1 MDAQEL
7 ERHLDDVRRK
17 RGYLLPHHGLMA
29 TALPGMLEDYDR
41 LYTSLALT
49 PRHLERLDHEV
60 VWLVVLIAVNESL
73 GTHHLA
79 RYREAG
85 GDSSSLRDIIAL
97 AGFCRGASAW
107 GFVADS
113 WSAHLPDLDV
123 RKEYEAALSS
133 AAGALSPRVAHLGAL
148 AAHACASDWRLFD
161 WQLDACYAA
170 GVEETHMAEA
180 LSLVAFP
187 GSVPN
192 FARACGAWQSAILN
206 GRVTA
211 SEPFRVW
218 AQLTGQG
225 GYDEAAGVPG
235 ATRG

>member
-1 MDAQEL
+1 MDVQEL

-41 LYTSLALT
+41 LYSSIALT
-49 PRHLERLDHEV
+49 PRHLERIDHEV
-60 VWLVVLIAVNESL
+60 VWLVVLITVNESL

-85 GDSSSLRDIIAL
+85 GDEASLRDIVSL

-107 GFVADS
+107 CFVADS
-113 WSAHLPDLDV
+113 WATHLPDLSARDG
-123 RKEYEAALSS
+123 YEAALLAS
-133 AAGALSPRVAHLGAL
+133 AGGVAPRVAHLAVL
-148 AAHACASDWRLFD
+148 AAHACAADWRLFD
-161 WQLDACYAA
+161 WQLEAAYAA
-170 GVEETHMAEA
+170 GVDERHMAEA

-192 FARACGAWQSAILN
+192 FARACGAWQAAILA
-206 GRVTA
+206 GRVNA
-211 SEPFRVW
+211 SDSFQAW
-218 AQLTGQG
+218 AELTGQG
-225 GYDEAAGVPG
+225 GYDEAAGVDG
-235 ATRG
+235 QSRR

>member
-1 MDAQEL
+1 MDVQEL
-7 ERHLDDVRRK
+7 ERHLEAVRRK

-49 PRHLERLDHEV
+49 PRHLDRLDHEV
-60 VWLVVLIAVNESL
+60 VWLVVLIAVNEAL

-85 GDSSSLRDIIAL
+85 GDTARLRDIVSL

-107 GFVADS
+107 CFVADS
-113 WSAHLPDLDV
+113 WAAHLPDLSP
-123 RKEYEAALSS
+123 REGYEEALLA
-133 AAGALSPRVAHLGAL
+133 AAGDLAPPGAHLGAL
-148 AAHACASDWRLFD
+148 AAHACASEWRLFD
-161 WQLDACYAA
+161 WQLQASYAA
-170 GVEETHMAEA
+170 GVDESAMAEA

-192 FARACGAWQSAILN
+192 FARACGAWQTAILA
-206 GRVTA
+206 GRVEA
-211 SEPFRVW
+211 SEPFRTW
-218 AQLTGQG
+218 AELTGQG
-225 GYDEAAGVPG
+225 GYDEAAGVNEPSNS
-235 ATRG
+235 

>member
-7 ERHLDDVRRK
+7 EQHLDEVRRK

-41 LYTSLALT
+41 LYSSLALT
-49 PRHLERLDHEV
+49 PRHLSRRDHEV
-60 VWLVVLIAVNESL
+60 VWLVVLIAVNEAL

-85 GDSSSLRDIIAL
+85 GEAGALDSIISL
-97 AGFCRGASAW
+97 AGFCRGASVW
-107 GFVADS
+107 CFVADS
-113 WSAHLPDLDV
+113 WAAHLPDLAARDG
-123 RKEYEAALSS
+123 YEAALLA
-133 AAGALSPRVAHLGAL
+133 AAGDLPPRLAYLGSL
-148 AAHACASDWRLFD
+148 AAHACASEWRLFD
-161 WQLDACYAA
+161 WALEAAYGA
-170 GVEETHMAEA
+170 GVDERDMAEA

-192 FARACGAWQSAILN
+192 FARACGAWQAAILA
-206 GRVTA
+206 GRVQA

-218 AQLTGQG
+218 AELSGQG
-225 GYDEAAGVPG
+225 GYDEASGVGGSHRP
-235 ATRG
+235 